1 MLKTILPFYVICFSL
16 YIFFSRQ
23 PDYLDGEFTNGVI
36 HYIKDSNQKQM
47 AAVFFIVDASNY
59 QAKASYLFRNL
70 KKNEKVTVIYDTSKP
85 ANAAV
90 YKWWGY
96 WLQWDELLASILI
109 PFVFYFGAALI
120 TSHPTPKALLDNL
133 EEKRH

>member
-1 MLKTILPFYVICFSL
+1 MLKTIIPFYIICFSL

-36 HYIKDSNQKQM
+36 HYIKDSNQKQIP
-47 AAVFFIVDASNY
+47 AVFFTVDTSNY

-70 KKNEKVTVIYDTSKP
+70 KENEKVTVIYDTSKP

-90 YKWWGY
+90 YTWWGY

-109 PFVFYFGAALI
+109 PFVFYYGATLI
-120 TSHPTPKALLDNL
+120 TGRPTPKALLGEL
-133 EEKRH
+133 EEKRD

>member
-1 MLKTILPFYVICFSL
+1 MLKTLLPFYIICFAL

-36 HYIKDSNQKQM
+36 HYIKDSNQKQRPE
-47 AAVFFIVDASNY
+47 VFFTVDTTGY
-59 QAKASYLFRNL
+59 KANAAYVFRRL
-70 KKNEKVTVIYDTSKP
+70 KENEEVMVIYDTLKP

-109 PFVFYFGAALI
+109 PLVFYFGASLI
-120 TSHPTPKALLDNL
+120 TRHPTPKTLL
-133 EEKRH
+133 EEMEKGN